1 MLYKTWIRFLKF
13 LLVHVCRIN
22 VPDKKKAKLY
32 NTINPVYEASIL
44 GGRIRL
50 SCRNSMIYKRC
61 ESFLS
66 KEPETI
72 EWISTFSSG
81 ETLFDIGANIGLYS
95 LLAAKR
101 GVRVVAFE
109 PESQNYAVLNANIH
123 LNSLDENITCIN
135 IALSNRVG
143 LDYLYV
149 PVFSSGT
156 SFNQLGFSPQPVSE
170 QLRSGFKQA
179 VLSYTLDSFIESFPG
194 FFPNHIK
201 IDVDG
206 IEAKIISGASR
217 TMANIYLKSM
227 LVELNLNLK
236 EDEEAIQL
244 ILANGFTVLSRS
256 LKVGLPG
263 VYNYIFKR

>member
-1 MLYKTWIRFLKF
+1 M
-13 LLVHVCRIN
+13 V
-22 VPDKKKAKLY
+22 
-32 NTINPVYEASIL
+32 
-44 GGRIRL
+44 
-50 SCRNSMIYKRC
+50 YKRC

-95 LLAAKR
+95 LLAAKK
-101 GVRVVAFE
+101 GLRVVAFE
-109 PESQNYAVLNANIH
+109 PESQNYAVLNANVH
-123 LNSLDENITCIN
+123 LNSLDQAIASLN

-149 PVFSSGT
+149 PVFSSGI
-156 SFNQLGFSPQPVSE
+156 SFNQLGFSPQPASE

-179 VLSYTLDSFIESFPG
+179 VFSYTLDRFIEAFPD
-194 FFPNHIK
+194 FFPNHLK

-206 IEAKIISGASR
+206 IEGKIISCASR
-217 TMANIYLKSM
+217 TMAHRNVKSM
-227 LVELNLNLK
+227 LVEMDLNLK
-236 EDEEAIQL
+236 ENEEAIQL
-244 ILANGFTVLSRS
+244 ILSNGFKVLSRS

-263 VYNYIFKR
+263 VYNYIFGR